1 MTTALTFTYDDTE
14 EPLPEGVFRVLN
26 SCIAELG
33 LDYKPV
39 YLVPSGAAHFDKDRT
54 TPNVMLS
61 LGKPHPEVG
70 SNEALQLVSGPTP
83 KTIVGHAAGLERLK
97 RAVRLY
103 DMVVNGNVES
113 PLYEYD
119 LVEPNPEY
127 TGSLPGYRDKHGL
140 GIRDHVVP
148 QFDRMYVDIE
158 TSGDIKIHQPGDTYI
173 GKDGV
178 ERKAELIS
186 VGVLLVHKDNV
197 RYQCLDWTREALQD
211 PYCLTRLALL
221 LTCGIPRIL
230 HNAQFDLRWIN
241 DQLKPYLNGKKVR
254 FEGDTLLK
262 HYTMFPGATGD
273 HGLKGLAQTLLGA
286 PEWENE
292 IAQYVGSNQTG
303 TAGYYERIP
312 PYLLYAYNAGDV
324 YWTWKVDELLTQWMT
339 WETPAFVEKL
349 YTDHVLP
356 TSQMM
361 LDLEDTDA
369 GWPIDMAYAE
379 KLREELSVLA
389 AKQLQ
394 KIRMSVGDPTPYLS
408 VAWATQRARWITL
421 HKPLK
426 EKEHQFNPG
435 SWQQVQK
442 WLAAQGVVTKSTDE
456 KHLKEILESG
466 TVPKKVEKFIGR
478 LFAYRHTTKM
488 LSTYV
493 EGVIRATRN
502 GRARPQFKVA
512 GTVTGRLSSWVHTLP
527 RPVKGEPNYRRTFV
541 VEENEVLIGADY
553 GQIEARIVAELTGDP
568 QMIAD
573 FQLDQPDFFA
583 RQMPGAFPNVF
594 SSMKDVFEMER
605 DDNALY
611 KAMRNQIKPFVHGGN
626 YYRQAAAI
634 AKQYKMPVWQAQQM
648 LDAYMDRY
656 KMVRPWQ
663 ESVMDY
669 VEGRKINP
677 DFGVP
682 GLWTPFGRRFQQGV
696 ITEEN
701 DWSVKNS
708 AIAFAPQSIGSDICI
723 SAARDLH
730 YNHLHFHNAR
740 IVGLIHDA
748 IYPIGPANKA
758 EAIKKIT
765 EKRMMAAAAKVFK
778 RVPFPV
784 EAKAGASWADV

>member
-1 MTTALTFTYDDTE
+1 MSTTLTFTYDDTE
-14 EPLPEGVFRVLN
+14 EALPDSVFRVLR

-39 YLVPSGAAHFDKDRT
+39 FLTPSGAAHYDKDRS
-54 TPNVMLS
+54 TPNVLLS

-70 SNEALQLVSGPTP
+70 SNEKLQLVNGPSP
-83 KTIVGHAAGLERLK
+83 KTVVGHAAGLERLK

-103 DMVVNGNVES
+103 DMVLNGTVES

-127 TGSLPGYRDKHGL
+127 TGSLSGYRHKHEL
-140 GIRDHVVP
+140 GIRDYVAP
-148 QFDRMYVDIE
+148 QFERMYVDIE
-158 TSGDIKIHQPGDTYI
+158 TSGDIKVHQPGDRYI

-178 ERKAELIS
+178 ERTAELIS
-186 VGVLLVHKDNV
+186 VGVLMVKKGGEKYECLV
-197 RYQCLDWTREALQD
+197 WTGEALQD

-221 LTCGIPRIL
+221 LNCGVPRIL
-230 HNAQFDLRWIN
+230 HNAQFDIRWIN
-241 DQLKPYLNGKKVR
+241 HQLKTYLNGKKVY

-262 HYTMFPGATGD
+262 HYVMFPGATGD

-286 PEWENE
+286 PEWESQIE
-292 IAQYVGSNQTG
+292 QYVGRNATG

-312 PYLLYAYNAGDV
+312 TGLLYAYNAGDV
-324 YWTWKVDELLTQWMT
+324 YWTWKVDELLSQWLS
-339 WETPAFVEKL
+339 EAPECVQKL

-356 TSQMM
+356 TSRM
-361 LDLEDTDA
+361 LVDIEDTDA
-369 GWPIDMAYAE
+369 GWPVDMEYAE
-379 KLREELSVLA
+379 GLRTELTALA
-389 AKQLQ
+389 SKQLM
-394 KIRMSVGDPTPYLS
+394 KIRMSVGDPAPYLS
-408 VAWATQRARWITL
+408 ATWAAQRARWITL

-426 EKEHQFNPG
+426 EKEHNFNPG
-435 SWQQVQK
+435 SWQQVKK
-442 WLAAQGVVTKSTDE
+442 WLAAQGIETTSTDE
-456 KHLKEILESG
+456 KHLKEIIDKGLAS
-466 TVPKKVEKFIGR
+466 KKVEKFIGR

-493 EGVIRATRN
+493 EGVIQATRN
-502 GRARPQFKVA
+502 GRTRPQFKVA

-541 VEENEVLIGADY
+541 VEENEVIIGADY

-594 SSMKDVFEMER
+594 SKMKDVFEMER

-626 YYRQAAAI
+626 YNRQAGAI

-663 ESVMDY
+663 EKVMDY
-669 VEGRKINP
+669 VEGRLIDP
-677 DFGVP
+677 EFGVP
-682 GLWTPFGRRFQQGV
+682 GLWTPYGRRFQQGV

-758 EAIKKIT
+758 EAIKKT
-765 EKRMMAAAAKVFK
+765 MEKRMTAAAAKIFK

-784 EAKAGASWADV
+784 DAKAGISWADV